1 MTNLLNTIKAYFAP
15 TPEAE
20 EETPVGIAA
29 VTETCLLYTSP
40 SPRDS

>member
-29 VTETCLLYTSP
+29 VTETDQWDYILFGNK
-40 SPRDS
+40 